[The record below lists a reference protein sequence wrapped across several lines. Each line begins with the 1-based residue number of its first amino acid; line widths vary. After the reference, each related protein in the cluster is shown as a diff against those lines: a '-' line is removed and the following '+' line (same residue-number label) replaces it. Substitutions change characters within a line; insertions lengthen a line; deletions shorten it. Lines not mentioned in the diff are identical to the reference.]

1 MIHLC
6 TCEQYARLVIMLL
19 SGSNVKPFLKWAGG
33 KGQLL
38 PYIRQYYP
46 SDLGVTI
53 KRYVEPFIGGGA
65 VLFDVLNNY
74 ELDDVYICDIN
85 LTLINTYRVI
95 KSQVDELID
104 ELYEIETTYI
114 SLSADERQKYY
125 YDLRNR
131 FNELNI
137 NESELSV
144 QKASYMIFLNKT
156 CFNGLYRVNQSG
168 LFNVPSGNYT
178 NPTICDSTNLLA
190 TSKQLQHVSINLGH
204 YTSLDKMIDQN
215 TFVYFDPPYRPIST
229 SSSFTAY
236 TNEVFGDEQQISLA
250 NYVSTIAERG
260 AKFMLSNSDPKNTNP
275 DDDFFDQLYSS
286 FNIHQILAT
295 RMINRDSK
303 GRGKI
308 SELIITNY

>member
-1 MIHLC
+1 
-6 TCEQYARLVIMLL
+6 MLL
-19 SGSNVKPFLKWAGG
+19 SGTNAKPFLKWAGG

-46 SDLGVTI
+46 NELGVSL
-53 KRYVEPFIGGGA
+53 KRYAEPFIGGGA

-74 ELDDVYICDIN
+74 TLDEVYICDIN
-85 LTLINTYRVI
+85 LNLINAYRVI
-95 KSQVDELID
+95 KSQVDDLIN
-104 ELYEIETTYI
+104 ELYEIEQTYV

-125 YDLRNR
+125 YDLRTR

-144 QKASYMIFLNKT
+144 LKASYMIFLNKT

-178 NPTICDSTNLLA
+178 NPNICDSMNLLA
-190 TSKQLQHVSINLGH
+190 TSKQLQHVSIILGH
-204 YTSLDKMIDQN
+204 YTSLDKFIDQN

-236 TNEVFGDEQQISLA
+236 TNEVFRDEQQISLA
-250 NYVSTIAERG
+250 NYVRTIAERG

-286 FNIHQILAT
+286 FNIHQILAS